1 MVGRLPIPALDRKL
15 WRDLWEM
22 RSQALAIGSV
32 MAAGVVMFV
41 TYLSNFD
48 SLQRTVDTYYERQ
61 RFADVFAMLKRAPSS
76 LEADLRAIPGVAV
89 VDTRVV
95 ADVTLDVPGLLE
107 PATGRLISV
116 PARGRPQLNDVF
128 LRAGRWPEAGRPD
141 EVLASE
147 VFTEANRLS
156 PGDPITAIINGRRR
170 RLTIVGVALSP
181 EYVFSIRP
189 GEMIPDNRRF
199 ALLWMERRALASAFD
214 MEGGFNDVSLRIMPG
229 VPVEEVIADL
239 DRRLE
244 PFGGLGAVPRRLQQS
259 AWTLENEL
267 VQLSTFGFI
276 IPAIFLAV
284 AAFVLNVAMAR
295 ALALQRPQ
303 LAALKA
309 LGYSNRQLGWHY
321 FKWALVIA
329 VLGALAGVAIG
340 AWLGSQMIELY
351 NQYFR
356 FPALD
361 YRLSVEVAFAAIAL
375 ALVSAGIGAVSAVM
389 RAVAVPPAE
398 AMRPESP
405 ARYRASIIET
415 PRIQRALGQ
424 GARMVLRN
432 LERQPLRALASVVG
446 IAFGGAIL
454 LIGFGF
460 VDAMDVLIARQF
472 NDGMRQD
479 VTVTFVEPRSAA
491 AMYGVASLPGVM
503 SVEPMRAVPA
513 RLRAGARSRTLALTG
528 LVPNPDL
535 NRVIDQQGRPHQ
547 LPPDGLVLSRMLGVV
562 LGVAPGDLV
571 QVEVLEGRR
580 PVRQLRVAAVIDDIM
595 GLQAYLDITALGRL
609 MREGGTVSGAYLQVD
624 PAALESLYAKLK
636 LTPAVAGVAIR
647 ETALRNFR
655 DVMAQN
661 MSLTIGIN
669 VIFAAIIAMG
679 VVYNAARISLSER
692 ERELASLRVLG
703 FTRGEI
709 SSILLGELAILTLL
723 ALPCGSAIGYG
734 LGLFIMTIF
743 QNEVYRIPFIV
754 TPATIAWGWL
764 TIITAAAL
772 SALAVRRRL
781 DHLDLVAVLKSR
793 E

>member
-1 MVGRLPIPALDRKL
+1 MVGRLPIAALDKKL
-15 WRDLWEM
+15 LRDLWEM
-22 RSQALAIGSV
+22 RSQAVAIGSV

-76 LEADLRAIPGVAV
+76 LEADLRAIAGVSIVA
-89 VDTRVV
+89 TRVV

-116 PARGRPQLNDVF
+116 PSRGRPLLNDVF
-128 LRAGRWPEAGRPD
+128 VREGRWPEAGRPD

-147 VFTEANRLS
+147 VFTEANRLA
-156 PGDPITAIINGRRR
+156 PGDRITAIINGRRR

-214 MEGGFNDVSLRIMPG
+214 MEGGFNDVSLRVLPG
-229 VPVEEVIADL
+229 FPVEEVIADL
-239 DRRLE
+239 DRLLE
-244 PFGGLGAVPRRLQQS
+244 RYGGLGAIPRRLQQS
-259 AWTLENEL
+259 AWTLDNEL

-284 AAFVLNVAMAR
+284 AAFVPNVALAR

-309 LGYSNRQLGWHY
+309 LGYSNRELGWHY
-321 FKWALVIA
+321 FKWALIIA
-329 VLGALAGVAIG
+329 SLGAIGGVVVG
-340 AWLGSQMIELY
+340 AWLGAQMIQLY
-351 NQYFR
+351 NLYFR
-356 FPALD
+356 FPSLD
-361 YRLSVEVAFAAIAL
+361 YRLSAGVAMGAIAL
-375 ALVSAGIGAVSAVM
+375 AFVSAGIGAVSAVR
-389 RAVAVPPAE
+389 RAVRVPPAE

-405 ARYRASIIET
+405 ARYRASLIET

-424 GARMVLRN
+424 GARMVIRN
-432 LERQPLRALASVVG
+432 LERQPLRALVSVVG

-460 VDAMDVLIARQF
+460 IDAMEILIARQF

-479 VTVTFVEPRSAA
+479 VTVTFVEPRSSAAVHGVA
-491 AMYGVASLPGVM
+491 AMPGVM
-503 SVEPMRAVPA
+503 TVEPMRVVPA
-513 RLRAGARSRTLALTG
+513 RLRVGARSRTLALTG
-528 LVPNPDL
+528 LELDPDL
-535 NRVIDQQGRPHQ
+535 NRVVDQRGRPHV
-547 LPPDGLVLSRMLGVV
+547 LPPEGLVLSRMLGVV
-562 LGVAPGDLV
+562 LGAGPGDVV
-571 QVEVLEGRR
+571 QVEVLEGWR
-580 PVRQLRVAAVIDDIM
+580 PVRQVRVAGIIDDIM
-595 GLQAYLDITALGRL
+595 GLQAYMDIAALGRL
-609 MREGGTVSGAYLQVD
+609 MREGRTVSGAYLQVD
-624 PAALESLYAKLK
+624 PAALESLYARLK

-647 ETALRNFR
+647 EAALRNFR

-661 MSLTIGIN
+661 MNLTIGIN
-669 VIFAAIIAMG
+669 VVFAAIIAVG

-692 ERELASLRVLG
+692 TRELASLRVLG

-723 ALPCGSAIGYG
+723 SLPCGTLIGYG
-734 LGLFIMTIF
+734 LGLLIMTSF

-754 TPATIAWGWL
+754 TPATVAWGWL
-764 TIITAAAL
+764 TIIAAAAL

-781 DHLDLVAVLKSR
+781 DRLDLVAVLKSR